1 MNFYITCV
9 CGEKVNVNAEN
20 DEAAVSKLIIA
31 MDKHIAAK
39 DHPEVPKNLT
49 DEQKEGMV
57 RTTMKRVE

>member
-57 RTTMKRVE
+57 RTTMKKAE

>member
-1 MNFYITCV
+1 MEFYITGV

-39 DHPEVPKNLT
+39 GSSGTAKNSFRENKILPGT
-49 DEQKEGMV
+49 GN
-57 RTTMKRVE
+57 RFG

>member
-57 RTTMKRVE
+57 RTTMKRAE

>member
-1 MNFYITCV
+1 MNFYITCI

-57 RTTMKRVE
+57 RTTMKKAE

>member
-1 MNFYITCV
+1 MNFYIACI

>member
-1 MNFYITCV
+1 
-9 CGEKVNVNAEN
+9 
-20 DEAAVSKLIIA
+20 

-57 RTTMKRVE
+57 RTTMKKAE

>member
-20 DEAAVSKLIIA
+20 EEAAVSKLMIA

-57 RTTMKRVE
+57 RSTMKQG